1 MKLLKENDAWQV
13 YQSDINEQLIVVCQT
28 QNDIGSLNMSV
39 KKDSLLRL
47 IQVLHD
53 VYFSQERC

>member
-1 MKLLKENDAWQV
+1 MKLLTENDTWQV
-13 YQSDINEQLIVVCQT
+13 YQSDINNELVVICQT
-28 QNDIGSLNMSV
+28 NNDIGSLNMSV
-39 KKDSLLRL
+39 KKDSLFRL